1 MFNLIFNSMKTVF
14 LKNVTPFAVVALGI
28 FGAFATMS
36 MQSSVEADDEIG
48 YTLNSEGACNNV
60 EIDCSTVPAAVCRA
74 NGATGAQAFGKDDQ
88 QECTEILYKP

>member
-1 MFNLIFNSMKTVF
+1 MKTLF

-36 MQSSVEADDEIG
+36 MQNAEVGDEIG

-74 NGATGAQAFGKDDQ
+74 NGATGAQAFGKDNQD
-88 QECTEILYKP
+88 ECTEILYKP